1 MCVSLSLSLSLSL
14 SYNNAPKCIGRDVL
28 RERKRAF
35 AVKSYNCSRNIC
47 QTPPPSY
54 LSAGISSRQNFI
66 RAGFLYKFITLEGTS
81 HLLSVSVCVVGVL
94 GMVEHFHSRFTNFVT
109 HPPAPQ
115 PSRPTHIPPV
125 VGSFSSFVYRFIN
138 S

>member
-1 MCVSLSLSLSLSL
+1 MCVCVCVCVSLSLSLLQQRAKMHRS
-14 SYNNAPKCIGRDVL
+14 RRTE
-28 RERKRAF
+28 REKES
-35 AVKSYNCSRNIC
+35 VCC
-47 QTPPPSY
+47 QKLQFKEYLPNTPTLIPLCRY
-54 LSAGISSRQNFI
+54 IIQTNFI

-125 VGSFSSFVYRFIN
+125 VGSFEIEE
-138 S
+138 